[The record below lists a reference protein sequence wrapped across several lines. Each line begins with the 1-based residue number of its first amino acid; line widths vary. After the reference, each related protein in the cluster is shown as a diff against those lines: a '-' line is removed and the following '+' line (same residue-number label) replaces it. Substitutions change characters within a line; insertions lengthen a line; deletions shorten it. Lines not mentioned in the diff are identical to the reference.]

1 MFNYAYRKGDWALIP
16 PYRKQTEYQLYN
28 LKEDIG
34 QKHNLADKYPKKVK
48 RALLMSLK
56 RWKPST
62 GKKLDFNR

>member
-48 RALLMSLK
+48 SLLMSLK
-56 RWKPST
+56 R
-62 GKKLDFNR
+62 

>member
-1 MFNYAYRKGDWALIP
+1 MPIERRLGVNT

-48 RALLMSLK
+48 ELTDEFEGAEAEY
-56 RWKPST
+56 
-62 GKKLDFNR
+62 G